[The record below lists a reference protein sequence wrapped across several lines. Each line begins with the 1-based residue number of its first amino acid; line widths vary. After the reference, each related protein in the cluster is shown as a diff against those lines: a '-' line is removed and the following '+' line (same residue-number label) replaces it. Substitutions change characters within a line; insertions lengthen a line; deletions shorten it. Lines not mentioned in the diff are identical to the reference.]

1 MVGGEPRDLG
11 QTDSGG
17 SPASPEEGE
26 DSTEHRDVP
35 SEFGDVSFPVS
46 VRGYDRGA
54 VDAYVSRVQHL
65 VAELEVSRSPETAV
79 KQALERVGE
88 QTKGILERVGE
99 TAEQITGA
107 ARQDAEETSAAA
119 KQEAEDSVAKAKAA
133 AAESIA
139 RSKAEAEATIAEAR
153 KEAAEH
159 LQRAKDEVAA
169 LREEAE
175 ARMRE
180 LHADTQTIQRERRQ
194 LLDDIRE
201 IATRVEEEA
210 SAANAR
216 FPPPEATQ
224 EAEEGNRQSGTEA
237 KLNRRSAR
245 PSSQGLASPLEPAPL
260 NELAGGRSPHLGRD
274 SLPCGR
280 RAGREPR
287 PRGRAATSAS
297 TNSPLVHLRKGEVG
311 AEPNLR

>member
-1 MVGGEPRDLG
+1 VVSGEPLDPG

-17 SPASPEEGE
+17 SPAPPEEGG
-26 DSTEHRDVP
+26 DSTERRGVP
-35 SEFGDVSFPVS
+35 REIGDVSFALS
-46 VRGYDRGA
+46 VRGYDRAA

-65 VAELEVSRSPETAV
+65 VAELEVNRSPEAAV

-99 TAEQITGA
+99 TAEQITVA
-107 ARQDAEETSAAA
+107 ARQDAEERTAAA
-119 KQEAEDSVAKAKAA
+119 KQEAEDIVANAKAA

-139 RSKAEAEATIAEAR
+139 RSKADAEATVAQAR

-169 LREEAE
+169 LREEAA

-180 LHADTQTIQRERRQ
+180 LHADTETIRHERSQ

-201 IATRVEEEA
+201 IATRVEEVA

-216 FPPPEATQ
+216 FPPPEAAEQ
-224 EAEEGNRQSGTEA
+224 AEEGNLHSGT
-237 KLNRRSAR
+237 
-245 PSSQGLASPLEPAPL
+245 
-260 NELAGGRSPHLGRD
+260 AG
-274 SLPCGR
+274 
-280 RAGREPR
+280 E
-287 PRGRAATSAS
+287 
-297 TNSPLVHLRKGEVG
+297 
-311 AEPNLR
+311 AEPTEVTATDKPTA